1 LYAGFVHT
9 EIVVSAM
16 SVGGR
21 GTMKKITLSAD
32 ERLIEAARERARA
45 EHTTLNEEFRRWLA
59 GYAGAQRRL
68 RRYDEVMAQLRGQW
82 VVGRKL
88 TRDEMNER

>member
-1 LYAGFVHT
+1 MCTALVYTA
-9 EIVVSAM
+9 
-16 SVGGR
+16 R
-21 GTMKKITLSAD
+21 MKNITLSAD

-59 GYAGAQRRL
+59 EYAQTRDRAQRYQELMSRL
-68 RRYDEVMAQLRGQW
+68 QGKVI
-82 VVGRKL
+82 VGRKL